1 MTANPCVASDALGA
15 VTTPPHPFLPPP
27 TAAAAQ
33 TNAAFKHEL
42 SKIYRSV
49 AALISAGLPS
59 FEQDEYNKR
68 AATYDTQMLGAS
80 RGLSALQ
87 VLLRRLEQAT
97 LYHGADCPG
106 PGLVPSPTL
115 NARECALI
123 HAYTCN
129 LPPIYFLVNACGL
142 AAAARNAQA
151 TTAPLAASI
160 SAAMVKLSPFVG
172 WASRAMG
179 MVEQDSYSTV
189 QSHLTSFLSC
199 TTNPEQAN
207 PFAGKQN
214 DGRVIPVHLHEGAA
228 AVYMGQFAL
237 NASEAEVVCPPGC
250 FVTAHR
256 DDGGKLL
263 FLEAYP
269 TGMPTSE
276 TLAASSAIGA
286 PTYAPSNSSQYP
298 TQTTPHTPTPPSSP
312 TSPSSRCTYAQTSM
326 VLPPSPPPSPPP
338 RSPPPPSSPLR
349 RRLRRCLCFLCR
361 RRLLLR
367 HLFRG
372 HPLQGAPCALD
383 PLGEQLSYGL
393 GRCHHSCIH
402 LKCES

>member
-59 FEQDEYNKR
+59 FEQDEYNRR

-312 TSPSSRCTYAQTSM
+312 TSPTHTHNKPTAMVTPVNALLEAEKTTPSPTPPRPSPTLPRPTETTDHTPAQTPPMEVRDTTFS
-326 VLPPSPPPSPPP
+326 LSSSDESETEYDILAGDSHYPSP
-338 RSPPPPSSPLR
+338 
-349 RRLRRCLCFLCR
+349 
-361 RRLLLR
+361 
-367 HLFRG
+367 
-372 HPLQGAPCALD
+372 LD
-383 PLGEQLSYGL
+383 H
-393 GRCHHSCIH
+393 HHS
-402 LKCES
+402 E